1 VYKGKNEN
9 LLINFKH
16 TGAKTT
22 HVNARRCG
30 LRMPPIQDSE
40 LYVERFWFILNEK
53 NLKTDMK
60 FKDLIATDKPVLVDF
75 YAVWCGP
82 CKAQAPILDELSK
95 RIGDAAK
102 IVKVDVDKNPAA
114 ARQYNVQGVPTL
126 AIFKQGKIVWRQS
139 GVVAANQLE
148 QALKKFA

>member
-1 VYKGKNEN
+1 
-9 LLINFKH
+9 
-16 TGAKTT
+16 
-22 HVNARRCG
+22 
-30 LRMPPIQDSE
+30 
-40 LYVERFWFILNEK
+40 
-53 NLKTDMK
+53 MK